1 MRGIRRKKAAQLE
14 ASGAP
19 ALLEPGETPYG
30 LEEFAAKYGL
40 SLKTAEVVLMANG
53 PSRHKSD
60 AGARAFVAAVAAYRR
75 R

>member
-1 MRGIRRKKAAQLE
+1 MRGIRRKKGAELAGSGNAA
-14 ASGAP
+14 SP
-19 ALLEPGETPYG
+19 EPNETPYD

-40 SLKTAEVVLMANG
+40 PLKTAEVVLMANG
-53 PSRHKSD
+53 PSRQKSD